1 MKSHLL
7 FPLGRRTHSHSGVPP
22 RGVHCLTGG
31 AWWDE
36 VVARVASGGRL
47 VSALTPDRSS
57 RQRESA
63 GLKTSVGDDCRS
75 SYQQMLK
82 TQQYSSHCCCQLPQT
97 PHHHPR
103 PSFPS
108 TFSCSIIMEELSAA
122 TAAAQNRRI
131 EGSPEL
137 KPLLSCLVTTE
148 RWAEWRVRHEGPCLE
163 GPTLSN
169 TQRDLKANNTGALE
183 VLLFLLIQ
191 ISKLSAW
198 AQKCLFELIRILFA
212 IKVAMVMAAICVHVS
227 CHAGLFLPFSFSP
240 HHWGARLLRAK
251 VMEKKTRRLFVAVLR
266 CHLSLIFYLHV
277 STGRSSAAFC
287 HGSVCLGWW
296 RI

>member
-7 FPLGRRTHSHSGVPP
+7 FPLGGRRTHSHSNSGVLP
-22 RGVHCLTGG
+22 RGGVHCLTGG

-75 SYQQMLK
+75 SYQQMLR
-82 TQQYSSHCCCQLPQT
+82 TQQYSSHR
-97 PHHHPR
+97 HPR

-148 RWAEWRVRHEGPCLE
+148 RWVE
-163 GPTLSN
+163 
-169 TQRDLKANNTGALE
+169 
-183 VLLFLLIQ
+183 
-191 ISKLSAW
+191 
-198 AQKCLFELIRILFA
+198 
-212 IKVAMVMAAICVHVS
+212 
-227 CHAGLFLPFSFSP
+227 
-240 HHWGARLLRAK
+240 
-251 VMEKKTRRLFVAVLR
+251 
-266 CHLSLIFYLHV
+266 
-277 STGRSSAAFC
+277 
-287 HGSVCLGWW
+287 
-296 RI
+296 